1 MKQIFTL
8 LLTLSLLAK
17 GFAQEQAQPPAQ
29 QPDQNQHTEEKIKA
43 LEVGYISQKLNLT
56 SDEAQKFWPIFNDYK
71 REVNGVLRTFKNNP
85 DADILDR
92 DQKILDIRKRYRERF
107 AGVIGQPRVRT
118 LFKAEGDFRAAL
130 INRLKNRPNK
140 PVLQRRNRF

>member
-8 LLTLSLLAK
+8 LLAFGLFAK
-17 GFAQEQAQPPAQ
+17 GFAQDQAQPPARQ
-29 QPDQNQHTEEKIKA
+29 TDENTQEKIKA

-56 SDEAQKFWPIFNDYK
+56 SEEAQKFWPIFNDYK
-71 REVNGVLRTFKNNP
+71 REVNGVLRTFKNDP

-92 DQKILDIRKRYRERF
+92 DQKILDIRKRYRDRF

-140 PVLQRRNRF
+140 PMLQRRNRF